1 MTVQIYSYIFF
12 LSLCENAINWL
23 CSHQHIELLR
33 KASLHDLLPPMS
45 KAVNENCTNLPDNLT
60 RFRYIFIDIKRWL
73 NAKFAIN
80 LCFSTTQQ
88 NLRIRPL
95 IPSHHLYNWI
105 VLNSHTERIDK
116 EENLSAGTQ
125 KWCQEI
131 ILCTWM
137 AVWLMK
143 KNSVIELA
151 TNRTYIGLLA
161 FCKETE
167 GEKRRWTSSEK

>member
-1 MTVQIYSYIFF
+1 MTGQIYSYIVF

-45 KAVNENCTNLPDNLT
+45 KAVNENCTNLLDNLT

-73 NAKFAIN
+73 NTKFAIN

-116 EENLSAGTQ
+116 RREFIRRDTKMMSRDNTLYLNGSLAHEEKLRY
-125 KWCQEI
+125 
-131 ILCTWM
+131 
-137 AVWLMK
+137 
-143 KNSVIELA
+143 
-151 TNRTYIGLLA
+151 RT
-161 FCKETE
+161 
-167 GEKRRWTSSEK
+167 SN

>member
-1 MTVQIYSYIFF
+1 MTGQIYSYIFF

-60 RFRYIFIDIKRWL
+60 KFRYIFIDIKRWL

-80 LCFSTTQQ
+80 LCFSTTQR

-116 EENLSAGTQ
+116 RREFIRRDTKMMSRDNTLYLNGSLAHEEKLRY
-125 KWCQEI
+125 
-131 ILCTWM
+131 
-137 AVWLMK
+137 
-143 KNSVIELA
+143 
-151 TNRTYIGLLA
+151 RT
-161 FCKETE
+161 
-167 GEKRRWTSSEK
+167 SN